1 MKSFLIACTLVL
13 GTATAWGQT
22 QAKPRRSYDNPPM
35 GTGQQADVPTQ
46 NYINGLNGTLGEDD
60 KPHVAQGSR
69 KMQPAQKPAASAP
82 KSDSAR

>member
-1 MKSFLIACTLVL
+1 MKTLLITCTVFLMTMA
-13 GTATAWGQT
+13 AWGQT
-22 QAKPRRSYDNPPM
+22 EPKPRRNSDNPPM

-60 KPHVAQGSR
+60 KPHTAERRR
-69 KMQPAQKPAASAP
+69 KMQPTQKPASSSP